1 MKYPLILCFS
11 LLLCAEV
18 FSFQTIPSKNLRDLG
33 YEAFEKEDWSAAQ
46 AYLDQWLQTHPS
58 DYEAYWYRGQA
69 FQNQGN
75 LDRALGDFNSLLTL
89 NPDYAEALFERGR
102 VRYLLKQYAEA
113 REDFENY
120 LKTPPGETTRILYKI
135 GPGSTG
141 VSAVTTD
148 QTGRQ
153 DQAYYHLGLCSI
165 AEEEFEFAIFY
176 LDEAILINPKDPD
189 FYTEK
194 GRALTRLGDNV
205 PAIEAYGLALRLNPD
220 HLPAKQ
226 GLALV
231 KNGGDEVLLRQL
243 DEVIA
248 DSTANSQTFKQ
259 RGFYRMNHQ
268 DDSGAIQDFTQAI
281 ALDAMDSE
289 SYFYLGKVFAK
300 QKNWAKAEAN
310 YAEALDL
317 EPQNAEYYLA
327 RGQAR
332 YLSGKLDPAL
342 ADFTLTITNDPEHA
356 SGYYHRGITYQ
367 RMGRIKE
374 ACSDLRTAVKLG
386 MEAAEDVLKKV
397 CGTN

>member
-342 ADFTLTITNDPEHA
+342 ADFTLTLTNDPEHA